1 MELTTPL
8 VLHQEV
14 ALEDGLNDEV
24 VLIVTRLEQVL
35 LHDCELGF
43 VDANQ
48 AALSFCNGHFLA
60 YLQVAIE

>member
-24 VLIVTRLEQVL
+24 VLIVTRL
-35 LHDCELGF
+35 
-43 VDANQ
+43 
-48 AALSFCNGHFLA
+48 
-60 YLQVAIE
+60 